1 MDITREGDSLVL
13 TPKQGVRGT
22 VSFVPV
28 NDNVQ
33 NTTGYSFDIDTKSG
47 ADGNAPKDGSSDP
60 KTVASSVGIA
70 TPLVLLLALIAVSQL
85 PIPGLEGVRA
95 QLNAAIDNAMKAFK

>member
-1 MDITREGDSLVL
+1 MI
-13 TPKQGVRGT
+13 
-22 VSFVPV
+22 
-28 NDNVQ
+28 DNVQ
-33 NTTGYSFDIDTKSG
+33 NTTGYSFDINTKPSNN
-47 ADGNAPKDGSSDP
+47 GNNPKDGSADP

-95 QLNAAIDNAMKAFK
+95 QINAAIDNAMEAFK